1 MPSVAQ
7 LKAAIP
13 AVVITLLVLKFA
25 PDKVKAWL
33 NS

>member
-1 MPSVAQ
+1 MQAK

-13 AVVITLLVLKFA
+13 AVIITLLLIKFV
-25 PDKVKAWL
+25 PQIRTFI

>member
-13 AVVITLLVLKFA
+13 AVVITLLLIKFVPQVKSFVL
-25 PDKVKAWL
+25 
-33 NS
+33 S

>member
-1 MPSVAQ
+1 MAAK

-13 AVVITLLVLKFA
+13 AVILTLLLIKFV
-25 PDKVKAWL
+25 PQVKTFI

>member
-1 MPSVAQ
+1 MQAK

-13 AVVITLLVLKFA
+13 AVILTLLLIKFV
-25 PDKVKAWL
+25 PQVKAFI